1 MAWFDNNKIIIA
13 SKIEKEIQDL
23 SVVHDR
29 NKMSA
34 YFEAKKN
41 GATHD
46 EFMDALGYDHN
57 YGGFKKKY
65 SIGDYAWGRQYVNH
79 RDLMDS
85 YLKYDKSLSSYIWLR
100 KSGANNEE
108 ALSVYGKRIPQGN
121 YCNARESGATHNE
134 ILDAHKK
141 TRNLDFYSNARRGGI
156 ATHDEALHAFSVR
169 ANGLYY
175 GRLRDVGLGHT
186 TAESLSQQP
195 KCEKYLILRGVSTW
209 PGYNTNKNGA
219 THEEA
224 LEALKI
230 PIIANDNQYYN
241 SNPSMYSQARIAGAD
256 HKDLIDIAKNQP
268 QNFNDYCKIRESNA
282 NDAEAKDI
290 IKKGI
295 DVNQYCEARP
305 EIYDYDLQDIKKNIV
320 THDEAIDAAKNLKS
334 VTLYAQMRL
343 DGVKHQNAIVDSNT
357 LEKNNINT
365 QNYRTLKNFD
375 VPHDEIMDAV
385 HKNIDLGDY
394 TNNRFSRYYWNTKN
408 KSKDLTHQQTI
419 EKLQTNNIISS
430 SKFWYK

>member
-1 MAWFDNNKIIIA
+1 MAWFDDNKIIIA
-13 SKIEKEIQDL
+13 SKIEKEIKDL
-23 SVVHDR
+23 SVVHRR

-34 YFEAKKN
+34 YFRAKKN

-65 SIGDYAWGRQYVNH
+65 SIGDYAWGRQYANH

-85 YLKYDKSLSSYIWLR
+85 YLKYDKSLSSYIYLR

-108 ALSVYGKRIPQGN
+108 ALSVYGKRIPQGD
-121 YCNARESGATHNE
+121 YCRARENGATHNE
-134 ILDAHKK
+134 VIDAHKK
-141 TRNLDFYSNARRGGI
+141 TRNLDFYSNARLGGI
-156 ATHDEALHAFSVR
+156 ATHDEALHAYSVR

-175 GRLRDVGLGHT
+175 GKLRNVGLEHT
-186 TAESLSQQP
+186 EAESLSQKP
-195 KCEKYLILRGVSTW
+195 KCEKYLILRGAFPLW
-209 PGYNTNKNGA
+209 GHNINKNCA
-219 THEEA
+219 SHEEA

-230 PIIANDNQYYN
+230 PIIANDNQYYGG
-241 SNPSMYSQARIAGAD
+241 NPTRYAQARIAGAD

-268 QNFNDYCKIRESNA
+268 QNFNDYCKIRKSNA

-295 DVNQYCEARP
+295 DVNKYCEARP
-305 EIYDYDLQDIKKNIV
+305 EIYDYDLQNIKKQIV
-320 THDEAIDAAKNLKS
+320 THDEAMDAVKNLKD
-334 VTLYAQMRL
+334 VTLYTQMRL

-357 LEKNNINT
+357 FEKNNIDT
-365 QNYRTLKNFD
+365 QDYRTLKHFN

-385 HKNIDLGDY
+385 HKNIDLDDY
-394 TNNRFSRYYWNTKN
+394 RNNRFSRYYWNTKN

-430 SKFWYK
+430 SKIWYK